1 MDQFLLYFLIGK
13 DHILDLSQG
22 LDHIL
27 YVVAL
32 TVSARPT
39 DWKKILVLVT
49 AFTVGHSVT
58 LALSTLNIISVPSGP
73 VEFLITVTIFLTA
86 ALNIFSPEKSLG
98 SVKPALFYGIT
109 IFFGL
114 IHGLGFSNMLKALL
128 AGSDS
133 ITLPLFAFNVGLEFG
148 QIIVVVIFTA
158 LAFITIEKAG
168 VNRRDWRIVLSS
180 MIAGMALLLLQ
191 ERIDLIL
198 N

>member
-1 MDQFLLYFLIGK
+1 MDQFALYFSIGR

-32 TVSARPT
+32 TVSARPS
-39 DWKKILVLVT
+39 DWKKIIVLVT
-49 AFTVGHSVT
+49 AFTVGHSIT
-58 LALSTLNIISVPSGP
+58 LALSTLNIVSVPSGP

-86 ALNIFSPEKSLG
+86 ALNVFSSEKS
-98 SVKPALFYGIT
+98 SENSKPVLFYGIT

-128 AGSDS
+128 SGSEN

-148 QIIVVVIFTA
+148 QIIVVAIFTA
-158 LAFITIEKAG
+158 LAFITTEKAG
-168 VNRRDWRIVLSS
+168 VDRRDWKIVLSS

-191 ERIDLIL
+191 ERIDLL
-198 N
+198 FE